1 MTLSSMTGFARANGG
16 DDRFAWV
23 WELRSVNGRGLDVR
37 CRLPSG
43 HDGLETPVRN
53 AIGRQLSRGSVSV
66 NLRAERAAGEAT
78 VRINQAVLNRL
89 MELAD
94 KLRRDRP
101 GATVSID
108 GLLNVRGVVEIAEG
122 EEDEATREGREAAM
136 LRDFETALDGL
147 VAARREEGRHLAVV
161 LAEQLDRME
170 GHVLAA
176 ATTAATQPDAIR
188 VRLEAQIAALTER
201 PQDLSQERLAQ
212 EVAILAAKADV
223 REELDRLGAH
233 VAAARELVAGGEAA
247 GRRLDFLAQEFNR
260 EANTLVSKS
269 ADMELTR
276 AGLDLKAVIDQ
287 FREQAQNIE

>member
-1 MTLSSMTGFARANGG
+1 MTGFARANGG